1 MGVCKR
7 VLESLR
13 VALLAIV
20 RTFWIFCESSSLHG
34 LRYIAGSGREGF
46 LLRFVWSV
54 FSLVGLG
61 FTVTLGYSAWEQFR
75 TNPTLTTIE
84 TTTFPVSMIPFPS
97 VTLCNIN
104 KIHSAKA
111 KELSQQLIDLG
122 MSENDTVDLL
132 GALPRLH
139 DYRPVSDRVLELEQ
153 FLLSKGYDAERLA
166 FEVAPPCETMMV
178 DCFWLMQP
186 VPCAKVFR
194 RTKIFAGYC
203 CSYNADQF
211 LEPINTRAGDRDSS
225 ESLYVTGIGKGE
237 GLSVLVDIGESYYT
251 GPHRFTH
258 GVKVFVHQSFDI
270 PDASDYTA
278 IVQRGV
284 ETDVSVLPVIIS
296 ASPAMR
302 AMPVE
307 RRGCAFDGEKTITTA
322 LRYTHSNCMNEC
334 EQRHWQRVCQCVPLF
349 KQIVELQVLR
359 VPVCGFR
366 DLPCLLQEKEH
377 TLFTSES
384 ENVTTPSLS
393 VWKNVKCHCFPS
405 CTIEKNEV
413 LSISNSIAYTEG
425 DMFAPGINFSAYG
438 LLHVHF
444 RSTNCL
450 KYRREPFLTWQ
461 SLVATFGG
469 IFGLCMGGSIL
480 SVLEM
485 LYHCGITPFVVYG
498 GLRRRLTNKAAPQA
512 VVHISYLDFPGR
524 VPIGY
529 FRRNEVMARELQNAR
544 PGWWLAKDLHTV
556 SKQWPKRYT
565 DEFNLMA

>member
-1 MGVCKR
+1 M
-7 VLESLR
+7 
-13 VALLAIV
+13 AIV

-34 LRYIAGSGREGF
+34 LRYIA
-46 LLRFVWSV
+46 
-54 FSLVGLG
+54 
-61 FTVTLGYSAWEQFR
+61 AWEQFR

-166 FEVAPPCETMMV
+166 FEVAPPCETMMA
-178 DCFWLMQP
+178 DCFWLTQP

-203 CSYNADQF
+203 CSYNVDQF
-211 LEPINTRAGDRDSS
+211 LEPINTRAGDRDAS

-251 GPHRFTH
+251 APHRFTY

-278 IVQRGV
+278 IVQR
-284 ETDVSVLPVIIS
+284 
-296 ASPAMR
+296 
-302 AMPVE
+302 
-307 RRGCAFDGEKTITTA
+307 A

-334 EQRHWQRVCQCVPLF
+334 EQRHWHRVCNCVPLF

-450 KYRREPFLTWQ
+450 KYRREPYLTWQ

-480 SVLEM
+480 SVLEL
-485 LYHCGITPFVVYG
+485 LYHCGITPFVVYDTKCG
-498 GLRRRLTNKAAPQA
+498 NDT
-512 VVHISYLDFPGR
+512 
-524 VPIGY
+524 
-529 FRRNEVMARELQNAR
+529 
-544 PGWWLAKDLHTV
+544 
-556 SKQWPKRYT
+556 
-565 DEFNLMA
+565 